1 MFDFV
6 FGRKSPYYS
15 RVAGTGTHNKNL
27 SQTDKNNAH
36 FISYFINI
44 AKHPQLATQWPHKR
58 IANCNVIGKIN
69 KSFSKILKY
78 SLVFAHKAL
87 LPSTLLNLHLKQNI
101 LLNMYF
107 RKKKRHTHILFLV
120 LCFHTRISQKNTLRC
135 AGKIIKQLLI
145 SFNSFH

>member
-6 FGRKSPYYS
+6 FGRNSPPYYS

-107 RKKKRHTHILFLV
+107 RKKKRHTHTSCFQFFVSIHAFL
-120 LCFHTRISQKNTLRC
+120 R
-135 AGKIIKQLLI
+135 KIP
-145 SFNSFH
+145 SGVPGR